1 MTPLLGILEKLDNQ
15 TCFLAEGQAI
25 LKYIFSPNIVTLI
38 GSGNDRTVINGS
50 MISKKYTFSS
60 VVEPEPEPS
69 EP

>member
-38 GSGNDRTVINGS
+38 GSGNDRTVINGW
-50 MISKKYTFSS
+50 IKEK
-60 VVEPEPEPS
+60 
-69 EP
+69 